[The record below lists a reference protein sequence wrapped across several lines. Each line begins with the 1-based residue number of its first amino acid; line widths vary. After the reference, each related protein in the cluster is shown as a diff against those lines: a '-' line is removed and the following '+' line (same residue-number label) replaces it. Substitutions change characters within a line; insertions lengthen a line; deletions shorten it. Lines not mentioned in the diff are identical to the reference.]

1 MGFVGRGWL
10 LMILRRDQLKV
21 RDTLLMRCTY
31 RFTRGRDANTDVMSP
46 VILAFFTNVS
56 VVSLLREVST
66 VEGRV
71 VIAVDSK

>member
-10 LMILRRDQLKV
+10 LMILRCDQLKV
-21 RDTLLMRCTY
+21 RDALLMRCTY
-31 RFTRGRDANTDVMSP
+31 RFTRGRDANPDVMSP

-56 VVSLLREVST
+56 VVSLLSEVST